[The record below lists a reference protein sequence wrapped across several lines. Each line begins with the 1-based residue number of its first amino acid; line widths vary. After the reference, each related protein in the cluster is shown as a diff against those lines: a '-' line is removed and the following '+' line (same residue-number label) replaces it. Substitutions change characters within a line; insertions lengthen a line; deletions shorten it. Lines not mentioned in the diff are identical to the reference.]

1 MIFVSLVSAFRSQ
14 AVIANGKIIRAAA
27 VNMAE
32 GQVFIILS
40 LVAATMV
47 TEQLADAAGRSL
59 ADIASQFDK
68 AHLIR

>member
-1 MIFVSLVSAFRSQ
+1 
-14 AVIANGKIIRAAA
+14 